1 MNYSEK
7 MSELLGILKS
17 INYDDVINDM
27 EIDALKKWIE
37 TNESSKD
44 PRYQEIIS
52 KLNKI
57 LEDNVITESE
67 KKEIIEIS
75 EQYYKLGNSF
85 DGTAE
90 LMGIVEGI
98 ISDNEINL
106 KEVENLNK
114 WMAKNTQLSGTYL
127 VL

>member
-44 PRYQEIIS
+44 PRYHEIIS

-75 EQYYKLGNSF
+75 EKYYKLGN
-85 DGTAE
+85 
-90 LMGIVEGI
+90 
-98 ISDNEINL
+98 
-106 KEVENLNK
+106 
-114 WMAKNTQLSGTYL
+114 
-127 VL
+127 

>member
-7 MSELLGILKS
+7 MSELLGVLKS

-57 LEDNVITESE
+57 LEDNDITESE

-75 EQYYKLGNSF
+75 
-85 DGTAE
+85 
-90 LMGIVEGI
+90 
-98 ISDNEINL
+98 
-106 KEVENLNK
+106 
-114 WMAKNTQLSGTYL
+114 
-127 VL
+127 